1 MAPRG
6 SCLRVPPVPALSP
19 SRPHAPSTPR
29 RAGAAFAVAVC
40 LGTLCLTTGALAKGK
55 EALPPEVAK
64 ADRAE
69 KKGDWNGARTALLAA
84 YEKKKI
90 PLLAFRLAQVDEKVG
105 ALGQAF
111 AHYDDVLQGEV
122 PTGPDGKPDPEAV
135 ALRDKARTAQFRL
148 QATGAKLRLVART
161 AGPTPKPASERFS
174 MVVDGHRYVLH
185 DGDAIVVDPGLRT
198 VKIYGP
204 DEVLI
209 QGDDISIANG
219 DDHPV
224 KITVAAPKVV
234 EAPPPPPAPKA
245 GLATG
250 KLLGYGALGV
260 GAAGLGTGVVFGL
273 LAKGTRNDLATL
285 CAANQCP
292 ESARSTYS
300 KGTTQATV
308 STIGFVA
315 GGLFAATG
323 ALLLAT
329 SGPAKPPTSGA
340 RPSVQ
345 ALTVHPYLTPSTI
358 GVAGGF

>member
-6 SCLRVPPVPALSP
+6 SCLRVPLVPALP
-19 SRPHAPSTPR
+19 PPVPRAPRAPR
-29 RAGAAFAVAVC
+29 RPSVALAIAVC
-40 LGTLCLTTGALAKGK
+40 LGTLCLPPTALAKGK

-122 PTGPDGKPDPEAV
+122 PTGADGKPDPEAV
-135 ALRDKARTAQFRL
+135 TLRDKARTAQFRL

-161 AGPTPKPASERFS
+161 AGKNPQPATERFS

-198 VKIYGP
+198 VKIYGA

-224 KITVAAPKVV
+224 KITVAGAQVV
-234 EAPPPPPAPKA
+234 PEAPPPPAPKT
-245 GLATG
+245 GTPTG
-250 KLLGYGALGV
+250 KVLGYSALGL
-260 GAAGLGTGVVFGL
+260 GAAGLGTGIVFGVL
-273 LAKGTRNDLATL
+273 SKGTRNDLSNV
-285 CAANQCP
+285 CVANQCP

-308 STIGFVA
+308 STIAFVA

-323 ALLLAT
+323 ALLLVT
-329 SGPAKPPTSGA
+329 SSSSANEA
-340 RPSVQ
+340 RP
-345 ALTVHPYLTPSTI
+345 APRAGHVHPYVTPNSL
-358 GVAGGF
+358 GVQGAF

>member
-1 MAPRG
+1 
-6 SCLRVPPVPALSP
+6 VPPVPALSP

-234 EAPPPPPAPKA
+234 EAPPPPAPKA
-245 GLATG
+245 GMPTG
-250 KLLGYGALGV
+250 KILGYSALGL
-260 GAAGLGTGVVFGL
+260 GAAGLGTGIVFGVL
-273 LAKGTRNDLATL
+273 SKGTRNDLSNV
-285 CAANQCP
+285 CVANQCP

-308 STIGFVA
+308 STIAFVA

-323 ALLLAT
+323 ALLLVT
-329 SGPAKPPTSGA
+329 SSSSANEA
-340 RPSVQ
+340 RP
-345 ALTVHPYLTPSTI
+345 APRAGHVHPYVTPNS
-358 GVAGGF
+358 VGFQGAF